1 MGKSK
6 GKVIE
11 LQRLVGRCV
20 SCLLVVPVSKL
31 FTREINLATSFGLK
45 GYSVPLILNLKEE
58 LEAWKFLDNWTRKLK
73 WKRGRHL
80 SLQLFSDSSFFRWG
94 DIVHLPSDQVEIS
107 GFGEGEE
114 REHSRLSL
122 EAKALLNFFNVFL
135 KGYHQRTE
143 TRVCIF
149 PGPD

>member
-1 MGKSK
+1 MTLAKKEKIAKLKEACSSKSK
-6 GKVIE
+6 GKIIE

-31 FTREINLATSFGLK
+31 FTREMNLATSFGLK
-45 GYSVPLILNLKEE
+45 SGYSVPLTLDLKEE
-58 LEAWKFLDNWTRKLK
+58 LEAWKFLDNWTRKPK

-80 SLQLFSDSSFFRWG
+80 SLQLSSDSSLFKWG

-114 REHSRLSL
+114 RELSRLSL
-122 EAKALLNFFNVFL
+122 EAKALLNFL
-135 KGYHQRTE
+135 M
-143 TRVCIF
+143 CS
-149 PGPD
+149 